1 MSRPAPWDGWGGK
14 WRKKR
19 ESMDCLGVR
28 FCVCAWNHW
37 SVAGLT
43 REQQGSAGRWSQ
55 CDILWL
61 FSVNVSSPDSQ
72 AVGKKIKEAI
82 SPLLN
87 PLSLRLGHPPTMP
100 PFTLHLLLL
109 FHSLQIHLLSSNSLT
124 LCPNPISSNS
134 LSLPISVRFIQLSF
148 FFQILFIPPSQ
159 FATPFSISLKSPLS
173 FPLCFAIFL
182 LPFLSSSLFFSA
194 FCGQTAGSATVRVCL
209 CNHTWLHTASHGRE
223 QGN

>member
-134 LSLPISVRFIQLSF
+134 LSLSPHLCSFHPTLFFFPNPLHPSLTICNSILHLPEVPSLFSTLFRYLLAALPIILSF
-148 FFQILFIPPSQ
+148 FFCFLWADSRICHRQGV
-159 FATPFSISLKSPLS
+159 SL
-173 FPLCFAIFL
+173 
-182 LPFLSSSLFFSA
+182 
-194 FCGQTAGSATVRVCL
+194 
-209 CNHTWLHTASHGRE
+209 
-223 QGN
+223 